1 MKPTDFLGRRAA
13 GLLMLALAQPALAE
27 PSKPMVAST
36 MVCADQY
43 PLALLPP
50 ENIIGVSAL
59 GHDPIISALAQRAA
73 RLPTVRN
80 DAESYIMA
88 RADLVLGSE
97 MGDSKT
103 LSTLQRL
110 GVAVLR
116 IPSRNTFPAIWE
128 QLTSVGQELK
138 AEDAAKVVGG
148 DARRRLEAVPPTPAE
163 SSVVAA
169 YFNSGYGT
177 AAAGTYVDEELK
189 AAGYRSLA
197 TELGMQGWTRLD
209 LETLALHRPPAIL
222 LANFAMKTN
231 RLSARFLQNPVFQA
245 IRDSVAVVTI
255 PGYKTACGNWTLVEG
270 VEFLHAAR
278 QGGGTP

>member
-1 MKPTDFLGRRAA
+1 MIPTKSLMA
-13 GLLMLALAQPALAE
+13 GLLLLAVPALAD
-27 PSKPMVAST
+27 PALPMVAST

-59 GHDPIISALAQRAA
+59 GHDPIISALADRAA
-73 RLPTVRN
+73 RLPTIKN

-88 RADLVLGSE
+88 QADLVLGSD

-110 GVAVLR
+110 GVEVLR
-116 IPSRNTFPAIWE
+116 IPSRNSFPAIWE
-128 QLTSVGQELK
+128 QLAIVSRKLK
-138 AEDAAKVVGG
+138 AEGTAKALDD
-148 DARRRLEAVPPTPAE
+148 DARRRLEAVPSTPADR
-163 SSVVAA
+163 SVVAA

-177 AAAGTYVDEELK
+177 AAAGTYVDEEMK

-197 TELGMQGWTRLD
+197 TELGMKGWARLD
-209 LETLALHRPPAIL
+209 LETLVLHRPPAIVQ
-222 LANFAMKTN
+222 ANFAMKTN
-231 RLSARFLQNPVFQA
+231 RLSARFMQNPVFQK
-245 IRDSVAVVTI
+245 IRDSVTVVNI

-278 QGGGTP
+278 QGGDTP

>member
-1 MKPTDFLGRRAA
+1 MIPTKSLVA
-13 GLLMLALAQPALAE
+13 GMLLLASPALAD
-27 PSKPMVAST
+27 PSLPMVAST

-43 PLALLPP
+43 PLALLPL
-50 ENIIGVSAL
+50 ENVIGVSAL
-59 GHDPIISALAQRAA
+59 GHDPVISALADRAA
-73 RLPTVRN
+73 RLPTIKN

-88 RADLVLGSE
+88 QADLVLGSE

-110 GVAVLR
+110 GVEVLR
-116 IPSRNTFPAIWE
+116 IPSRNTFPTIWE
-128 QLTSVGQELK
+128 QLAIVSGKLK
-138 AEDAAKVVGG
+138 TEDAAMSVSD
-148 DARRRLEAVPPTPAE
+148 DARRRLDAVPPTPADR
-163 SSVVAA
+163 SVVAA

-177 AAAGTYVDEELK
+177 AAAGTYVDEEMK

-197 TELGMQGWTRLD
+197 TELGMKGWTRLD
-209 LETLALHRPPAIL
+209 LETLVLHRPPAIL

-231 RLSARFLQNPVFQA
+231 RLSARFMQNPVFQK
-245 IRDSVAVVTI
+245 IRDSVTVVNI

-278 QGGGTP
+278 QGGDTP

>member
-1 MKPTDFLGRRAA
+1 MIPTKSLVA
-13 GLLMLALAQPALAE
+13 GLLLLSAPASAD
-27 PSKPMVAST
+27 PSRPMVAST

-59 GHDPIISALAQRAA
+59 GHDPVISALADRAA
-73 RLPTVRN
+73 RLPTIKN

-88 RADLVLGSE
+88 QADLVLGSE

-110 GVAVLR
+110 GVEVLR

-128 QLTSVGQELK
+128 QLDIVSRKLKTDDTAKSV
-138 AEDAAKVVGG
+138 AD
-148 DARRRLEAVPPTPAE
+148 DARRRLDAVPPTPADR
-163 SSVVAA
+163 SVVAA
-169 YFNSGYGT
+169 YYNSGYGT
-177 AAAGTYVDEELK
+177 AAAGTYVDEEMK

-197 TELGMQGWTRLD
+197 TELGMKGWARLD

-222 LANFAMKTN
+222 LANFATKTN
-231 RLSARFLQNPVFQA
+231 RLSARFMQNPVFRK
-245 IRDSVAVVTI
+245 IRDSVTVVNI

-278 QGGGTP
+278 QGGDTP

>member
-1 MKPTDFLGRRAA
+1 MKSRQTLGAMTAA
-13 GLLMLALAQPALAE
+13 LLLLAAPAMAD
-27 PSKPMVAST
+27 PSRPMVAST

-59 GHDPIISALAQRAA
+59 GHDPIISALADRAA
-73 RLPTVRN
+73 PLPTIKN

-88 RADLVLGSE
+88 RADLVVGSE

-110 GVAVLR
+110 GVEVMR

-128 QLTSVGQELK
+128 QLDIVGRKLK
-138 AEDAAKVVGG
+138 SEEAAKTVGN
-148 DARRRLEAVPPTPAE
+148 DARRRLEAVPNTPADR
-163 SSVVAA
+163 SVVAA
-169 YFNSGYGT
+169 YYNSGTGT
-177 AAAGTYVDEELK
+177 AAAGTYVDEEMK

-197 TELGMQGWTRLD
+197 TELGMKGWARLD
-209 LETLALHRPPAIL
+209 LETLVLHRPSAIL
-222 LANFAMKTN
+222 LANFTMRTN
-231 RLSARFLQNPVFQA
+231 RMAARFTQNPVFRK
-245 IRDSVAVVTI
+245 IRDSVTVVNI

-270 VEFLHAAR
+270 VEFLHATR
-278 QGGGTP
+278 QGGDIP